1 MAPEAFAVWIT
12 GLPASGKSTIARSLR
27 DRLISLGIDV
37 AIIESDELRKTLA
50 PNLGYGDADR
60 DEFYGQMVFL
70 GKMMAKHGIPV
81 IFDAT
86 ANRRRWRD
94 EARQSFANFI
104 EVYVDVPLE
113 LCMAR
118 DPKGIYRQARAGDA
132 SHVPGV
138 QIPYEPPKAPEVTID
153 WAESA
158 ASAANRIV
166 SALIE
171 RDYVIPLAA
180 GDAMYGEDPP
190 PRHQ

>member
-1 MAPEAFAVWIT
+1 MLPEAFAVWIT

-37 AIIESDELRKTLA
+37 AIIESDELRRTLA
-50 PNLGYGDADR
+50 PNLGYGDTER

-94 EARQSFANFI
+94 EARDIFPHFI
-104 EVYVDVPLE
+104 EVHVDVPLE
-113 LCMAR
+113 LCMSR
-118 DPKGIYRQARAGDA
+118 DPKGIYRQAREGEA
-132 SHVPGV
+132 SHVPGI
-138 QIPYEPPKAPEVTID
+138 QIPYEPPLTPEVTVD

-158 ASAANRIV
+158 SSAANRIV

-171 RDYVIPLAA
+171 RDYLIPLAT
-180 GDAMYGEDPP
+180 GDAMHGEDSP